1 MTVSFA
7 LTYDSLVTTVLEY
20 LERSDQATIDRI
32 PTFITLCEFEIAQ
45 EIKTLGQ
52 QQVVNS
58 NMTIGNA
65 VIPKPARW
73 RKTVS
78 MSYVDPVTNQR
89 SPVLLRKYE
98 YLRNYWPDAT
108 QTSAPLYYA
117 DYDYDHWLIA
127 PTPDQAYAFE
137 TIYYE
142 RIEPLSSANQTNWL
156 TRNAPNAVLYGTL
169 LQAMPYLKN
178 DQRQIFQQKYA
189 EAIQVLK
196 AEDTTRLADRQT
208 IALES

>member
-45 EIKTLGQ
+45 QIKTLGQ
-52 QQVVNS
+52 QQVVLS
-58 NMTIGNA
+58 NLSIGQPVVA
-65 VIPKPARW
+65 KPARW

-78 MSYVDPVTNQR
+78 MNLYDPVTQQR
-89 SPVLLRKYE
+89 QPILLRKYE
-98 YLRNYWPDAT
+98 YLRTYWPNAAETDR
-108 QTSAPLYYA
+108 PLYYS
-117 DYDYDHWLIA
+117 DYDYDHWLLA
-127 PTPDQAYAFE
+127 PTPDLAYDFE
-137 TIYYE
+137 VLYYE
-142 RIEPLSSANQTNWL
+142 RLEPLSSSTQTNWL

-189 EAIQVLK
+189 EALQVLK
-196 AEDTTRLADRQT
+196 LEDQLRLADRQAV
-208 IALES
+208 ALES

>member
-32 PTFITLCEFEIAQ
+32 PTFITLCEFEIAEQ
-45 EIKTLGQ
+45 MKTLGQ
-52 QQVVNS
+52 QQVVES
-58 NMTIGNA
+58 NMLTGNA

-78 MSYVDPVTNQR
+78 MSYVDPSTNQR
-89 SPVLLRKYE
+89 TPILLRKYE
-98 YLRNYWPDAT
+98 YLRNYWPNAA
-108 QTSAPLYYA
+108 QTGQPLYYA
-117 DYDYDHWLIA
+117 DYDYDHWLVA
-127 PTPDQAYAFE
+127 PTPDQDYAFE
-137 TIYYE
+137 IIYYE

-178 DQRQIFQQKYA
+178 DQRQIFQQKYT
-189 EAIQVLK
+189 EAMQVLK
-196 AEDTTRLADRQT
+196 AEDMTRLADRQT